1 MTASVPSNRA
11 YYDRQLRALREDL
24 LLLGSMVEKSVQQA
38 VNGLRTRNVAAA
50 NRVISD
56 DARIDQTSYKLEEDS
71 LLLIATQQPIASDLR
86 TIAAVL
92 FIASELERMGDYA
105 EGIAKIALRL
115 SGEEPIKPL
124 VDIPRMAEVAAE
136 MLHQSLDAFVD
147 HDLDAC
153 RRIWERDDEVD
164 DLYNQVYR
172 ELLLIMLGDPRTIE
186 QATLLLWAAHN
197 IERIAD
203 RVTNICERAAF
214 VVTGNPQALKTDDA
228 TRD

>member
-1 MTASVPSNRA
+1 MSMPSNRA
-11 YYDRQLRALREDL
+11 YFDRQLRTLREDL
-24 LLLGSMVEKSVQQA
+24 LLLGSMAEKSIQQA
-38 VNGLRTRNVAAA
+38 VGGLRTRNVAAA
-50 NRVISD
+50 QRVISD
-56 DARIDQTSYKLEEDS
+56 DQQIDRTSYKLEEDS

-115 SGEEPIKPL
+115 AAEEPIKPL
-124 VDIPRMAEVAAE
+124 VDIPRMAEIAVA
-136 MLHQSLDAFVD
+136 MLHQSLDAFID
-147 HDLDAC
+147 QDLETC
-153 RRIWERDDEVD
+153 RRIWQRDDEVD

-172 ELLLIMLGDPRTIE
+172 ELLLLMITDPKTIE

-203 RVTNICERAAF
+203 RVTNICERTAF
-214 VVTGNPQALKTDDA
+214 VITGNPRALKEDHLRTV
-228 TRD
+228 